1 MKDTEL
7 LQMALGLKP
16 PWQVSTADFNPDE
29 KRLDIRL
36 DFPKGSTFTCPKCG
50 LSGVKAHDT
59 VEKTWRHLNFF
70 QHEAYLTAR
79 VARIDCKKCGIRLVD
94 VPWARPGSGFTL
106 LFEAMIMILAKA
118 MPVKTVAEF
127 VREHDTRLWRI
138 LHHYVGEARKAAD
151 HSQVKH
157 VGMDETSRRRGHNY
171 VSLFV
176 DLDETRVLFATG
188 GKDASTVDRF
198 KRDLTDHGGNPGA
211 IEEMCCDMSPAFIS
225 GVEKHFPEAH
235 ITFDKFHVL
244 KVLNEAVDQVR
255 REESKGRPVLKG
267 SRYLW
272 LKNPSN
278 LKASQAEQLEQLTIK
293 KLNLKTSRAYH
304 IKLNFQEFY
313 NQTARTAE
321 TFLKKWY
328 FWATHSRLEP
338 MKKAAYTIKNHWDGV
353 LRWFTSRI
361 NNGIIEGI
369 NSLIQA
375 AKARARGYRTERTLI
390 TMIYLIAGKLKFDLP
405 T

>member
-7 LQMALGLKP
+7 LQMALGLAP
-16 PWQVSTADFNPDE
+16 PWQVSTAEFNPDE
-29 KRLDIRL
+29 KRLDIRI

-50 LSGVKAHDT
+50 QAGVKAHDT

-79 VARIDCKKCGIRLVD
+79 VARIDCDHCGTHLVD

-118 MPVKTVAEF
+118 MPVKTIAEF
-127 VREHDTRLWRI
+127 VNEHDTRLWRI
-138 LHHYVGEARKAAD
+138 LYHYVDKARKAAD
-151 HSQVKH
+151 HSQVRH

-176 DLDETRVLFATG
+176 DLDDTRVLFATD
-188 GKDASTVDRF
+188 GKDASTVERF
-198 KRDLTDHGGNPGA
+198 KQDLIAHSGDPDA

-225 GVEKHFPEAH
+225 GVEKQFPQAH

-244 KVLNEAVDQVR
+244 KILNEAVDQVR
-255 REESKGRPVLKG
+255 REETKDRPELKG

-272 LKNPSN
+272 LKNRSN
-278 LKASQAEQLEQLTIK
+278 LKSFQAEQLESLTIR

-313 NQTARTAE
+313 RQTAQTAE

-338 MKKAAYTIKNHWDGV
+338 VKKAAYTIKNHWDGV
-353 LRWFTSRI
+353 LRWLTSRI
-361 NNGIIEGI
+361 NNGILEGI

-375 AKARARGYRTERTLI
+375 AKARARGYRTERTLA
-390 TMIYLIAGKLKFDLP
+390 TMIYLIAGKLKFGLP

>member
-7 LQMALGLKP
+7 LQLALGLAP
-16 PWQVSTADFNPDE
+16 PWQVSTAEFNLDE

-36 DFPKGSTFTCPKCG
+36 DFPKGSTFSCPKCG
-50 LSGVKAHDT
+50 VAGVKAHDT

-70 QHEAYLTAR
+70 QHEAYLAAR
-79 VARIDCKKCGIRLVD
+79 IPRIDCDKCGTHLVD

-118 MPVKTVAEF
+118 MPVKTIAGF
-127 VREHDTRLWRI
+127 VNEHDTRLWRV
-138 LHHYVGEARKAAD
+138 LHHYVEKARKGAD

-176 DLDETRVLFATG
+176 DLDETRVLFATD
-188 GKDASTVDRF
+188 GKDASTVERF
-198 KRDLTDHGGNPGA
+198 KKDLIAHGGNPDA

-225 GVEKHFPEAH
+225 GVEKQFPQAH

-244 KVLNEAVDQVR
+244 KILNEAVDQVR
-255 REESKGRPVLKG
+255 REEAKDRPELKA

-272 LKNPSN
+272 LKNRSN
-278 LKASQAEQLEQLTIK
+278 LKASQADRLDQLTIRE
-293 KLNLKTSRAYH
+293 LNLKTSRAYH

-313 NQTARTAE
+313 QQPPQSAE

-338 MKKAAYTIKNHWDGV
+338 VKKAAYTIKNHWDGV

-361 NNGIIEGI
+361 NNGILEGI

-375 AKARARGYRTERTLI
+375 AKARARGYRTQRNLA